1 MILNTIINTNYTY
14 WANILKSKKII
25 INRYIDNI
33 DHYIKNKN
41 KKRKLLNW
49 LLRKKRI
56 KHIFGFNKPYKQ
68 FIINIKNIDKIY
80 TNTLFINNNNNDIY
94 IKKNSEFIEKKI
106 KLFNQLQLNKK
117 NNKRNNKKFKKNKW
131 KKY

>member
-14 WANILKSKKII
+14 WANIIKSKKII

-80 TNTLFINNNNNDIY
+80 TNTLFINNNNNMY

>member
-14 WANILKSKKII
+14 WANIIKSKKII

-80 TNTLFINNNNNDIY
+80 TNTLFINNNNNMY

-117 NNKRNNKKFKKNKW
+117 NNLQFFNLTRLISS
-131 KKY
+131 